1 MVNFMDNLKYII
13 VYGFVFVVVK
23 WLLLIIGLMFVVKI
37 IMCDFL

>member
-1 MVNFMDNLKYII
+1 MVNLMDNLKYII
-13 VYGFVFVVVK
+13 VYGSVFVVVK

>member
-1 MVNFMDNLKYII
+1 MVNLMDNLKYII